1 MGELNEPL
9 TTEAEVRGA
18 SRVILLIMLGIIA
31 LMAMIGLV
39 FAGERAGIGV
49 LVGGLLAWLNYR
61 WLDSSTRAVLVDP
74 ITATTSILAMK
85 YVFRY
90 FVIGAVVF
98 GIWWWNILPVE
109 AVIAGLG
116 SFAIAVVLQGLKSIF
131 KTSL

>member
-9 TTEAEVRGA
+9 TTETDVRRR
-18 SRVILLIMLGIIA
+18 SREILLMMLGVIA
-31 LMAMIGLV
+31 VMAAIGLV
-39 FAGERAGIGV
+39 FAGIGAGIGV
-49 LVGGLLAWLNYR
+49 LVGGSLAWMNYR

-98 GIWWWNILPVE
+98 GIWWWNIVPVE
-109 AVIAGLG
+109 AVIAGLA